1 LIAWRALLRATLA
14 GTGAALIETVLS
26 EIATSLDITLSLL
39 LADLRAAI
47 GPSPEPDRIAAAV
60 LSLAERHPS
69 PPAMR
74 AMGAPRPALA
84 PSSDLARLLARL
96 AALAERLSDDGRAA
110 WAAALAAMA
119 PEPSGRLTSAALA
132 ALLRPF
138 LRAGLTTLT
147 DLAAVLAPLARAE
160 AEAAIPAAPPPAPVA
175 DDDSRAVGT
184 AGLCLLWPFL
194 PRFFTRLGLLDD
206 RSSAFATPARQ
217 HRAVL
222 LLHHL
227 ATGETTAPD
236 FALALPKAL
245 CGLPP
250 LAPHDALE
258 PITEAEA
265 GEARLLLDA
274 VIAHAG
280 CFGDISPD
288 GLRGSFLMR
297 DGILTT
303 RDGAWLLR
311 VERVTADALLARL
324 PWTTEWVRQPWMQAA
339 MRVEW

>member
-1 LIAWRALLRATLA
+1 M
-14 GTGAALIETVLS
+14 ETVLT
-26 EIATSLDITLSLL
+26 ELATSLDITLSLL

-47 GPSPEPDRIAAAV
+47 GSGPEPDGVAAAI
-60 LSLAERHPS
+60 LTLAERHPS
-69 PPAMR
+69 PPATR
-74 AMGAPRPALA
+74 AMEAPPAALA
-84 PSSDLARLLARL
+84 QLLSSSDLAALLARL
-96 AALAERLSDDGRAA
+96 APLAERLPADDLAA
-110 WAAALAAMA
+110 WAVATI
-119 PEPSGRLTSAALA
+119 PSGRLTSAALA

-138 LRAGLTTLT
+138 LRAGLIRLT
-147 DLAAVLAPLARAE
+147 DLADLLAPLARLE
-160 AEAAIPAAPPPAPVA
+160 AAAAIPAAPPPAPVA
-175 DDDSRAVGT
+175 DEDSRIVTT

-194 PRFFTRLGLLDD
+194 PRFLARLGLLDD
-206 RSSAFATPARQ
+206 RLSAFAAPAQQ

-236 FALALPKAL
+236 FALALPKVL

-250 LAPHDALE
+250 HAPHDILE
-258 PITEAEA
+258 PITDAEA

-280 CFGDISPD
+280 CLGDISPD

-297 DGILTT
+297 DGILAT

-311 VERVTADALLARL
+311 VERLTADAVLARL